1 MQDPNPLRGTALT
14 IGLVGLGAVVTAVI
28 LILFRDETLSSPEVG
43 LLVRVGA
50 VLLAISLVLPGFRR
64 PSLGV
69 MIGVAAALVL
79 ILMRPALIWAG
90 LIGWLAWILLDRQRT
105 DDKAS

>member
-14 IGLVGLGAVVTAVI
+14 IGLVGLAAVITAVI
-28 LILFRDETLSSPEVG
+28 LILFRDATLSSPEVG

-50 VLLAISLVLPGFRR
+50 ILLAISLVLPGFRR
-64 PSLGV
+64 PSLGA
-69 MIGVAAALVL
+69 MIGVSAALVL

-90 LIGWLAWILLDRQRT
+90 LIGWVAWMILGRQRT
-105 DDKAS
+105 DDRAS